1 MDSKPPT
8 KNQASQSATAVVPA
22 AFREFTETIA
32 TLAKASFETGFDAGS
47 ANHTPQASDDQHNAS
62 ADVDDAIEDD
72 TDEEC
77 EQTEIHN
84 SAHTSTSA
92 GNTEYNMR
100 VIAAACA
107 NTRAM
112 IEFSNT
118 LLQARSLSE
127 MVALSTAHARK
138 QIETAAEQAREL
150 AEVAERM
157 APDSGVMDEPE
168 L

>member
-8 KNQASQSATAVVPA
+8 KDQASQSATAVVPA

-32 TLAKASFETGFDAGS
+32 TLAKAGFDAGS
-47 ANHTPQASDDQHNAS
+47 ANTASPATDDQQS
-62 ADVDDAIEDD
+62 AGTDVDDAIEDD
-72 TDEEC
+72 TDEER
-77 EQTEIHN
+77 EQTESHT

-157 APDSGVMDEPE
+157 APDNVEEEPE

>member
-1 MDSKPPT
+1 MDSKPRT
-8 KNQASQSATAVVPA
+8 NNQASSSATAVVPA

-32 TLAKASFETGFDAGS
+32 TLAKAGFEAGN
-47 ANHTPQASDDQHNAS
+47 ANTASPATDNQQNIS
-62 ADVDDAIEDD
+62 GVDDAIEDD
-72 TDEEC
+72 SDEEC
-77 EQTEIHN
+77 EQTEVH
-84 SAHTSTSA
+84 SGAQSSTSA
-92 GNTEYNMR
+92 GTTEYNMR

-138 QIETAAEQAREL
+138 QIETVAEQTREL

-157 APDSGVMDEPE
+157 APDDVVEEPE

>member
-1 MDSKPPT
+1 
-8 KNQASQSATAVVPA
+8 
-22 AFREFTETIA
+22 
-32 TLAKASFETGFDAGS
+32 
-47 ANHTPQASDDQHNAS
+47 
-62 ADVDDAIEDD
+62 
-72 TDEEC
+72 
-77 EQTEIHN
+77 
-84 SAHTSTSA
+84 
-92 GNTEYNMR
+92 
-100 VIAAACA
+100 
-107 NTRAM
+107 
-112 IEFSNT
+112 